1 MNSRPATTPIRD
13 SIPEVSTTGLKKVS
27 TNKSIAKTD
36 INISSRNKKNIKCK
50 ICNTDTKK
58 ETSKTNCVIC
68 QMANQNVEPDLI
80 LLARMCPIYAAHQEH
95 LFKSYLKNPDNFI

>member
-1 MNSRPATTPIRD
+1 MKTNRAGFQPTNQNHSEVITTD
-13 SIPEVSTTGLKKVS
+13 SKKVS

-36 INISSRNKKNIKCK
+36 INISSR
-50 ICNTDTKK
+50 
-58 ETSKTNCVIC
+58 TSKTNCVIC